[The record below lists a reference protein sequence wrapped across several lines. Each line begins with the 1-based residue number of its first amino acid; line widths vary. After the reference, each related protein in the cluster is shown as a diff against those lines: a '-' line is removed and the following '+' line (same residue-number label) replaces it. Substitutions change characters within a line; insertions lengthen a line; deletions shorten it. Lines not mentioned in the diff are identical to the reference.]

1 MVDTRLRSPA
11 APFPIERVREQFP
24 ALQRTYHGR
33 PVAYLDGPGG
43 SQACRGAIDAVR
55 EYMERGGANL
65 HGQFPTSH
73 ETEAL
78 LDQTR
83 SAVAD
88 LLGGKKEEVAFGP
101 NMTTLTFGISRALSR
116 DWKPGDEVVV
126 TEMDHNANVDPWLAA
141 ARDKG
146 AVVRWIPVDTA
157 ALTLDLSGL
166 DSLVTERTRVV
177 AVGAA
182 SNAIGAVNDIAAI
195 SAVAKAKGAV
205 VFVDGV
211 HAVPHFFVDREELGI
226 DILTCSAYKFFGP
239 HMGMACI
246 REELFERLAPY
257 KVVPA
262 PDTYPDCLE
271 TGTQNHEGLG
281 GVLAAVEFFASL
293 GEGKTRRE
301 RIESGYRA
309 VEAWENTL
317 AESIRERVR
326 GLPRVTLFDPG
337 TERRTPTL
345 GLDIEGASP
354 LEVCKWMVEEHSIF
368 VADGHFYAVRLGD
381 LTGVNKKGG
390 WVRAG
395 LAPYTTEDEADRFVS
410 ALEEFVAE

>member
-1 MVDTRLRSPA
+1 MADTQLRSPVV
-11 APFPIERVREQFP
+11 FPIERVRKQFP

-43 SQACRGAIDAVR
+43 SQACRGAIDAIQ
-55 EYMERGGANL
+55 EYMERGSANL

-78 LDQTR
+78 LDETR
-83 SAVAD
+83 AAVAD

-141 ARDKG
+141 AHDRG
-146 AVVRWIPVDTA
+146 AVVRWIPVDTTT
-157 ALTLDLSGL
+157 LTLELSGL
-166 DSLVTERTRVV
+166 DSLINERTKVV

-182 SNAIGAVNDIAAI
+182 SNAIGAVNDVATI

-246 REELFERLAPY
+246 RTELFEQLAPY
-257 KVVPA
+257 KVAPA
-262 PDTYPDCLE
+262 PEEIPDCLE

-281 GVLAAVEFFASL
+281 GVLAAVEFIASL
-293 GEGKTRRE
+293 GEGETRRE
-301 RIESGYRA
+301 RLRSGYWA
-309 VEAWENTL
+309 IEAWENAL
-317 AESIRERVR
+317 AESMRERI
-326 GLPRVTLFDPG
+326 GELPGVTLFDPG

-345 GLDIEGASP
+345 GLDVEGASP
-354 LEVCKWMVEEHSIF
+354 LEVCKWMLEQHSIF

-381 LTGVNKKGG
+381 LTGVNEKGG

-395 LAPYTTEDEADRFVS
+395 LAPYTTEEETDRFVS
-410 ALEEFVAE
+410 ALEQFVGG

>member
-1 MVDTRLRSPA
+1 MADTRLRSPVA
-11 APFPIERVREQFP
+11 TFPIQRVRGQFP
-24 ALQRTYHGR
+24 ALQRTYRDR
-33 PVAYLDGPGG
+33 PAAYLDGPGG
-43 SQACRGAIDAVR
+43 SQACRGTIDAMR

-78 LDQTR
+78 FDETR
-83 SAVAD
+83 EAVAD

-157 ALTLDLSGL
+157 TLTLDLSGL
-166 DSLVTERTRVV
+166 DSLITERTKVV

-182 SNAIGAVNDIAAI
+182 SNAIGAVNDVAAI

-246 REELFERLAPY
+246 RAELFERLAPY
-257 KVVPA
+257 KVAPA
-262 PDTYPDCLE
+262 PDAFPDCLE

-281 GVLAAVEFFASL
+281 GVLAAIEFIAGL
-293 GEGKTRRE
+293 GEGETRRE

-309 VEAWENTL
+309 IEAWENKL

-326 GLPRVTLFDPG
+326 ELPRVTLFDPG

-345 GLDIEGASP
+345 GLDVEGVSP
-354 LEVCKWMVEEHSIF
+354 LEVCKWLVEEHSIF
-368 VADGHFYAVRLGD
+368 AADGHFYAVRLGD
-381 LTGVNKKGG
+381 LTGVNEKGG

-395 LAPYTTEDEADRFVS
+395 LAPYTTEEETDRFVS
-410 ALEEFVAE
+410 ALEQFVAV